1 MTRLLFTSIATSIL
15 IATVP
20 ASADQL
26 DELVFRGEVSVSA
39 TAPDPPS
46 TSGVF
51 VFTVVPRTA
60 PDGTLVELSYIM
72 QTFIQL
78 PRAEMAIG
86 YSIREGEPGADGP
99 IAIDTFFSADSPIGL
114 PAGFRTIQA
123 TTTVR
128 DPAGL
133 AAFQRIMDNPND
145 FHADIR
151 TVSAPDGLFQSTRLR
166 LRTTDRFMAILDPI
180 EGVNAPAAATIRYF
194 TQRAPDGS
202 LFTGVISVEILG
214 RSLNADD
221 SSPGPAYN
229 ITGVRVHRGGPGE
242 TGPVLFDIPPQGFF
256 SPEDGFFGATLST
269 AVQANGDVQSYE
281 DALAASPT
289 SGLYL
294 EVDSADGTRRAQLLP
309 TETIEV
315 NVGLSSAGIDALP
328 ALPGPAQGTTGRSP
342 FASVLIRVFATRD
355 DAGQISSADIR
366 TVTLFDFSPG
376 PVDLQGV
383 RIHRGGPGEVGPQV
397 FNLYFSNQRP
407 IASFGGYE
415 LMLGNERVGPFS
427 SDTLLQ
433 NVRDFLADPENHYG
447 YLEAVDGRAVRGQL
461 SEMLLSSPVLGEGGI
476 INAAE
481 AVHGVGP
488 IAPAAPRGLTSI
500 FGLNLADL
508 GASSQLDAEGKL
520 PKTAAGTGVWI
531 GEEPARI
538 LFRSPNQ
545 LNVQIPDL
553 APGSYIVQVKTPGG
567 LSNQL
572 PLEVTETAPGIL
584 VMTHAD
590 FSLITAENPLR
601 SGETFIIWATGL
613 GASSPAV
620 GAGELAPAGAV
631 PVAPVSVTFNAD
643 SQTVAA
649 VALSPGFAGLE
660 QIAVTAGQVQAG
672 SVDVRVTSG
681 SYTSNAVNAPTAP

>member
-1 MTRLLFTSIATSIL
+1 MPMIRRLGQPTTSRACACIVEDQARL
-15 IATVP
+15 VP
-20 ASADQL
+20 CCL
-26 DELVFRGEVSVSA
+26 TYRVR
-39 TAPDPPS
+39 PS
-46 TSGVF
+46 SLMGSG
-51 VFTVVPRTA
+51 
-60 PDGTLVELSYIM
+60 I
-72 QTFIQL
+72 
-78 PRAEMAIG
+78 
-86 YSIREGEPGADGP
+86 
-99 IAIDTFFSADSPIGL
+99 
-114 PAGFRTIQA
+114 
-123 TTTVR
+123 
-128 DPAGL
+128 
-133 AAFQRIMDNPND
+133 
-145 FHADIR
+145 
-151 TVSAPDGLFQSTRLR
+151 
-166 LRTTDRFMAILDPI
+166 
-180 EGVNAPAAATIRYF
+180 
-194 TQRAPDGS
+194 
-202 LFTGVISVEILG
+202 
-214 RSLNADD
+214 
-221 SSPGPAYN
+221 
-229 ITGVRVHRGGPGE
+229 
-242 TGPVLFDIPPQGFF
+242 
-256 SPEDGFFGATLST
+256 FGATRT
-269 AVQANGDVQSYE
+269 ARVLADGNVQGYE
-281 DALAASPT
+281 DAFAASP

-294 EVDSADGTRRAQLLP
+294 EVDSAEGTRRAQLLP
-309 TETIEV
+309 TEMIDV
-315 NVGLSSAGIDALP
+315 NVGMSSAGIDALP
-328 ALPGPAQGTTGRSP
+328 VPPGPAQGTTGRSP
-342 FASVLIRVFATRD
+342 FASLLIRVFATRD
-355 DAGQISSADIR
+355 DAGQISSADVK

-376 PVDLQGV
+376 PVELQGV
-383 RIHRGGPGEVGPQV
+383 RIHQGGPGEVGPEV

-407 IASFGGYE
+407 ISSFGAYE
-415 LMLGNERVGPFS
+415 LMFGRERVGPFFPS
-427 SDTLLQ
+427 ILQ
-433 NVRDFLADPENHYG
+433 RVRDFLADPDNHYA
-447 YLEAVDGRAVRGQL
+447 YLESVDGRAVRGQL

-531 GEEPARI
+531 GEEPAQI

-553 APGSYIVQVKTPGG
+553 APGSYVVQVKTPGG

-620 GAGELAPAGAV
+620 GAGELAPGGAV

-643 SQTVAA
+643 AQTVAA

-660 QIAVTAGQVQAG
+660 QIAVTAGQLEAG

-681 SYTSNAVNAPTAP
+681 NFTSNAVNAPTAP